1 MTTSSV
7 MMIKYL
13 ADIGSILGN
22 VRKDKND
29 DDVVNDD

>member
-1 MTTSSV
+1 MI
-7 MMIKYL
+7 IKYL